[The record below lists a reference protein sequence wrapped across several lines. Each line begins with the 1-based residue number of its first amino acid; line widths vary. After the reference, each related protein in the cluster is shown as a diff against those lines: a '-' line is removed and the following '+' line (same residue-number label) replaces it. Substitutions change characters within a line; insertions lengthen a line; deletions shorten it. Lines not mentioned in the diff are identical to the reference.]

1 MGTSPDV
8 TPRTMGTGA
17 LGPTMTARAH
27 QETCGT
33 HTLLSSPGHRQR
45 LLAQSPIREERH
57 PEARSC

>member
-8 TPRTMGTGA
+8 TPRTMGTRA
-17 LGPTMTARAH
+17 LGPTTRRAH

-33 HTLLSSPGHRQR
+33 HTLLSSPDTGRA
-45 LLAQSPIREERH
+45 LPSPEPHREERH